1 MSRVVRLAF
10 GRGISRAV
18 GQTVAEPS
26 AMDELFNVHTKPG
39 RLEMRLGLERALR
52 IEGAKAILALN
63 PGRRGIAGSA
73 GLVYHIGDA
82 AKLALATIRGDGTFA
97 VTRSHD
103 LFTFD
108 GQAPEP
114 PVVVVSDSYDA
125 LYYAHA
131 ERLFARRQPTK
142 RFVPSTPGTAPEAL
156 TADFGDGPVP
166 LKFYGVEPYL
176 DYLLGWG
183 YGDPEKDD
191 APSIIRVSLPGLTN
205 VFDPQHYI
213 PAGQPDD
220 PVISVKRIPDGAL
233 VFKRLETY
241 RFVGTTRPTFGVVLA
256 DALHGLV
263 GPRLA
268 ITVGGVVYFWSA
280 EGPRRSAGG
289 PSEDLAF
296 DLNLRR
302 PPPWNDEWT
311 QDQGFATYLPERRE
325 VLFVFGVHA
334 YAYHLNDGQWSYRE
348 WNAGTI
354 GCAGV
359 LEVDLDADA
368 GDTGNLTPEIL
379 STACVAFT
387 DLYPV
392 LTAAACKT
400 APAATAALIPPL
412 PVYAGMRSLPDGL
425 RIDDLLEQGGS
436 GWTAGDPPE
445 FTFLGIGP
453 LINSVSQLPAV
464 TQAWADLTQSPLG
477 ERRTI
482 RWETLLRVRRYNAD
496 GDLTFTDI
504 KRLHS
509 QLRPGGFP
517 IRLTLQSAFGVAVS
531 VGPSYPVGANTIGIA
546 APSQGHI
553 DVELA
558 CFPRSGCDVMPVT
571 RGGPSAPSKYAMI
584 GATRNGGS
592 GGGDFG
598 YVGDDSDT
606 EGGATTIQ
614 FYTGVVVDV
623 EIANQPSDIIV
634 EITNLS
640 PEYAGPSDN
649 WTRTFSDLQ
658 PGRHQL
664 AAKMDALTFSWVTY
678 PNGMLSALTPDRTW
692 YALIEVTVKVRV
704 GGMGGPEIT
713 LLDAVQTTARLV
725 DADRPAGA
733 PADE

>member
-52 IEGAKAILALN
+52 IEGARAILALN
-63 PGRRGIAGSA
+63 PGRRGVAGSA
-73 GLVYHIGDA
+73 GLVYHIGDE

-97 VTRSHD
+97 VTRSHP

-142 RFVPSTPGTAPEAL
+142 RFVPSTPGTAPTEL

-183 YGDPEKDD
+183 YGDPDKDD
-191 APSIIRVSLPGLTN
+191 APSIIRVSLPGLTDQ
-205 VFDPQHYI
+205 FDPQHYI

-220 PVISVKRIPDGAL
+220 PIITVKRIPDGAL

-302 PPPWNDEWT
+302 PPPWDDQWT

-325 VLFVFGVHA
+325 VLFVFGSHA

-379 STACVAFT
+379 SAACVAFT

-400 APAATAALIPPL
+400 APAATAALVPPIT
-412 PVYAGMRSLPDGL
+412 VQAGVRSAPNGRRLDAIVP
-425 RIDDLLEQGGS
+425 
-436 GWTAGDPPE
+436 WTIGDPPE
-445 FTFLGIGP
+445 FSFIGIGP
-453 LINSVSQLPAV
+453 LIDSVSSIPVV
-464 TQAWADLTQSPLG
+464 TQSWADLAQSPLG

-482 RWETLLRVRRYNAD
+482 RWEVLLRIRRFNAA
-496 GDLTFTDI
+496 GALQFTDI
-504 KRLHS
+504 KRMHS

-517 IRLTLQSAFGVAVS
+517 LRLTLSSAFGVAVS
-531 VGPSYPVGANTIGIA
+531 KDPSWPVGANTIGSP
-546 APSQGHI
+546 APSEGSLDI
-553 DVELA
+553 EMA
-558 CFPRSGCDVMPVT
+558 AFPRDGCDMMPVA
-571 RGGPSAPSKYAMI
+571 RPGPTAPSKYAAI
-584 GATRNGGS
+584 GATRNGDS

-598 YVGDDSDT
+598 FVDDDSGVT
-606 EGGATTIQ
+606 AAASSIQ

-623 EIANQPSDIIV
+623 VIANQPSDIIV

-640 PEYAGPSDN
+640 PEYAGGSDN
-649 WTRTFSDLQ
+649 WTRTFEGLQ

-664 AAKMDALTFSWVTY
+664 AAKMDALTFNWATY
-678 PNGMLSALTPDRTW
+678 PNGMLSAHTPDRAW
-692 YALIEVTVKVRV
+692 YARIEVTVKVRV
-704 GGMGGPEIT
+704 GGVGGPEIT
-713 LLDAVQTTARLV
+713 LLDAVETTARLV
-725 DADRPAGA
+725 DADRPGDH